1 MFKSQCVEAEAGRS
15 TSVRGRRAA
24 RVPAAARRP
33 GRTARSW
40 LRGLD
45 SETRF
50 LESFTIIHFLFTHIH
65 KHARVC
71 VFVCVYGY
79 VYEHTQTHSP
89 QRFATYK
96 VFPKFSMKYFGK
108 TKSSEV
114 FRYLPGP
121 RWGAT
126 EQYLFQTIFICSA
139 ISSRNSEIR

>member
-1 MFKSQCVEAEAGRS
+1 MFKSQCAEAEAGRS

-108 TKSSEV
+108 TNQAKFSATCLDLAGGRPNRTY
-114 FRYLPGP
+114 FRPFLYV
-121 RWGAT
+121 
-126 EQYLFQTIFICSA
+126 A
-139 ISSRNSEIR
+139 ISSRNSEIC